1 VSEKGESLPVSVSTD
16 TSYPATQTN
25 ISDYSDPSED
35 SVSDNEEGN
44 DEENDDM
51 GAMFS
56 DDGDAGYYIV

>member
-1 VSEKGESLPVSVSTD
+1 MSRTRISEPFNSSNTK
-16 TSYPATQTN
+16 TN
-25 ISDYSDPSED
+25 ISDYSGFNSDPSED

-56 DDGDAGYYIV
+56 DDGDAGYYMV